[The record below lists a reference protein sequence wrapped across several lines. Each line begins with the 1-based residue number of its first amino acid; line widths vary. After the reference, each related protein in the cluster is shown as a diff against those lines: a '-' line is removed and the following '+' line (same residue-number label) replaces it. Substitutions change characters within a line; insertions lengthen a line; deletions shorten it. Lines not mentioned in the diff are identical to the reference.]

1 MAELI
6 FYTNPQSRGRIV
18 RWMLE
23 EVGQPYE
30 TEVIPY
36 DQMKSERYLA
46 IHPLGKVPAI
56 KHNGHV
62 LTECA
67 AICAYL
73 ADVFPEA
80 KLGPNADEKADYYR
94 WLFFAAGPLEAAIS
108 NHAMGWQV
116 PQERERMFGYGNFAK
131 AIAAVDEMLSLRD
144 YVCGDRFTAADV
156 YLGSQTMFPLQFGM
170 LEERGSFIRYRD
182 RLQQRA
188 AYKRANEIDEKLS
201 EQMGLKPPQ
210 PPQPAQPQ
218 PA

>member
-1 MAELI
+1 MADLI

-56 KHNGHV
+56 KHNGHI

-67 AICAYL
+67 AICTYL

-80 KLGPNADEKADYYR
+80 MLGPRAHEKADYYR
-94 WLFFAAGPLEAAIS
+94 WLFYAAGPLEAAIS
-108 NHAMGWQV
+108 NQAMGWV
-116 PQERERMFGYGNFAK
+116 PPPERERMFGYGNFDR

-156 YLGSQTMFPLQFGM
+156 YLGSQLMFPMQFGM
-170 LEERGSFIRYRD
+170 LPARDSFLRYRD
-182 RLQQRA
+182 RLQQRP

-201 EQMGLKPPQ
+201 DELGLR

>member
-23 EVGQPYE
+23 EIGKPYE

-36 DQMKSERYLA
+36 DEMKSERYLA

-56 KHNGHV
+56 KHRGHV

-80 KLGPNADEKADYYR
+80 GLGPRDEEKADYYR
-94 WLFFAAGPLEAAIS
+94 WLFFAAGPLEAAVS
-108 NHAMGWQV
+108 NQAMGWQV
-116 PQERERMFGYGNFAK
+116 PPERERMFGYGNFDR
-131 AIAAVDEMLSLRD
+131 AIAAMDELLSRHD

-156 YLGSQTMFPLQFGM
+156 YVGSQIMFPLQFKM
-170 LEERGSFIRYRD
+170 LPEKDSFLRYRD
-182 RLQQRA
+182 RLSARP
-188 AYKRANEIDEKLS
+188 AYQRANEIDERIIA
-201 EQMGLKPPQ
+201 EA
-210 PPQPAQPQ
+210 QPAQPQ

>member
-1 MAELI
+1 MSDLI

-23 EVGQPYE
+23 EIGQAYE

-36 DQMKSERYLA
+36 DEMKSERYLA

-56 KHNGHV
+56 KHRGHV

-80 KLGPNADEKADYYR
+80 GLGPRDEEKADYYR
-94 WLFFAAGPLEAAIS
+94 WLFFAAGPLEAAVS
-108 NHAMGWQV
+108 NQAMGWQV
-116 PQERERMFGYGNFAK
+116 PPERERMFGYGNFDR
-131 AIAAVDEMLSLRD
+131 AIAAMDELLSRHD

-156 YLGSQTMFPLQFGM
+156 YVGSQIMFPLQFKM
-170 LEERGSFIRYRD
+170 LPEKDSLLRYRD
-182 RLQQRA
+182 RLSARP
-188 AYKRANEIDEKLS
+188 AYQRANEIDERIIA
-201 EQMGLKPPQ
+201 ET
-210 PPQPAQPQ
+210 QPAQPQ